1 MAADLLMNGAVA
13 EEAGETTVEGEL
25 SRLLVDRMRFASRI
39 VIGVTFLYAILDVLL
54 GQPHRM
60 ALHGL
65 EAVVLV
71 FAVVTLLLP
80 RFPRILV
87 HATPFALLQ
96 AIGVLAVI
104 GAGSI
109 LRDEVQAGSTL
120 MVVTV
125 LITAAI
131 LPWGLGPQAVVAVS
145 ALGFII
151 GIVLVDPSAVEVFT
165 REPAYI
171 IAIGLGLGCSI
182 PLARQFRRARVAMF
196 REHERLR
203 AAQAEISAINAVLE
217 RRVEERTAE
226 LEAAIT
232 DLRAFGYAISH
243 DLRQPLRS
251 ISSFAQIVHDSAR
264 ERLLDDEKDFTDRIR
279 AAALRMNGLLDEFL
293 RLSRVASQRMQRER
307 VNLSARFQRIA
318 ADFAKHHPERSVQW
332 EIQDGLSVDGDPEL
346 LTLVLEELA
355 DNAWKFTEG
364 REDACIA
371 FGAEPTDGDGLV
383 FFVEDNGC
391 GFEPGRN
398 EDVFKVFSRA
408 IDGSEAEG
416 FGTGLAGVERI
427 IKRHGGRIWAEG
439 YPDDG
444 AVFRFTIRSAAS

>member
-1 MAADLLMNGAVA
+1 MNDNFA
-13 EEAGETTVEGEL
+13 EVVTTPYVEDQL
-25 SRLLVDRMRFASRI
+25 RRVLVDRMRFAAGF
-39 VIGVTFLYAILDVLL
+39 VIGITFLYATLDVLL
-54 GQPHRM
+54 RQPHRVL
-60 ALHGL
+60 LHGL
-65 EAVVLV
+65 EAAVLV
-71 FAVVTLLLP
+71 SAVVTLLLP
-80 RFPRILV
+80 RFPRLLAHASGFAMLQTAGLLLV
-87 HATPFALLQ
+87 IA
-96 AIGVLAVI
+96 
-104 GAGSI
+104 AGSV
-109 LRDEVQAGSTL
+109 LRNEAQAGSAL
-120 MVVTV
+120 MVVTALV
-125 LITAAI
+125 SAAI
-131 LPWGLGPQAVVAVS
+131 LPWGLGPQAVVAFT
-145 ALGFII
+145 ALACII
-151 GIVLVDPSAVEVFT
+151 GIVLIDPPAVEVFT

-171 IAIGLGLGCSI
+171 ISIGLGLGGSMLVAI
-182 PLARQFRRARVAMF
+182 QFRAARAAMF
-196 REHERLR
+196 REHERLK
-203 AAQAEISAINAVLE
+203 AAQAEISAINAMLE
-217 RRVEERTAE
+217 RRVEDRTAE

-251 ISSFAQIVHDSAR
+251 ISSFAQILHDSAR

-318 ADFAKHHPERSVQW
+318 ADFAKRHPERSVQW
-332 EIQDGLSVDGDPEL
+332 EIEEGLSVDGDPEL

-371 FGAEPTDGDGLV
+371 FGADATDGEEVV

-416 FGTGLAGVERI
+416 FGTGLAGAERI

-444 AVFRFTIRSAAS
+444 AVFRFTIRNAAS